1 MENEFGMQE
10 LYFVQLKSTY
20 PMEINGKQ
28 IAAGETIAA
37 FDKVQLANFQEINHE
52 VAAQGGYEGRKLVVW
67 TQTKG
72 VDLVFTQG
80 IFSQTQ
86 YGLMSNTGLIK
97 LDNSYKLKIS
107 QRDYIETNGEGVLEL
122 THAPA
127 DNWIFVYNKKT
138 GEKLENLQRISATE
152 IQTPLVYTD
161 VIADYTYEYDNG
173 AMASIVGKEL
183 LEGYVSLEGRSRVK
197 NDVTGETFTAIIKIP
212 RLKITSNFNLLLGAN
227 ANPVVGRF
235 TGTALPVEQGYD
247 KEILEIYFLEDDIDE
262 NDEWR

>member
-1 MENEFGMQE
+1 MDNEFGMQE

-37 FDKVQLANFQEINHE
+37 FDKVQLANFQEIHRE

-86 YGLMSNTGLIK
+86 YGLMSNTGLVK
-97 LDNSYKLKIS
+97 LDTHKLKIS
-107 QRDYIETNGEGVLEL
+107 QRDCVETNDQGIIEL
-122 THAPA
+122 THVPA
-127 DNWIFVYNKKT
+127 DNWIFIYNKET
-138 GEKLENLQRISATE
+138 GEKLENLQRISDTT

-161 VIADYTYEYDNG
+161 VIVDYNYEYDNG
-173 AMASIVGKEL
+173 ATASIVGKEL
-183 LEGYVSLEGRSRVK
+183 LEGYISLEGRSRIK
-197 NDVTGETFTAIIKIP
+197 DDVTGETHTAIIKIP
-212 RLKITSNFNLLLGAN
+212 RLKITSSFNLLLGTN
-227 ANPVVGRF
+227 AQPMVGKF
-235 TGTALPVEQGYD
+235 TGTALPVEHGYD
-247 KEILEIYFLEDDIDE
+247 KEVLEIYFLEDDIDKD
-262 NDEWR
+262 DEWR